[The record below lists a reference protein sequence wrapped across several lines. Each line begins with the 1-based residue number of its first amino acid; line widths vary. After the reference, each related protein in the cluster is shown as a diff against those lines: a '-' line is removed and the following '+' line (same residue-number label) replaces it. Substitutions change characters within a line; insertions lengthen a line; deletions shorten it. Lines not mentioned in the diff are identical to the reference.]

1 MNFLE
6 KFSLEETVAMIGF
19 RCERLDVP
27 NPFTMPGLEMVYK
40 LSHGVPRRIL
50 AVASAAYDMR
60 MLAPADK
67 LSGDFVEV
75 AYRSAREKPDNA
87 LVAVNG

>member
-1 MNFLE
+1 M
-6 KFSLEETVAMIGF
+6 S
-19 RCERLDVP
+19 
-27 NPFTMPGLEMVYK
+27 GLEMIYK
-40 LSHGVPRRIL
+40 LSNGVPRRTL

-67 LSGDFVEV
+67 LDGEFVEV
-75 AYRSAREKPDNA
+75 AHRSAREKPDNA